1 MIAVL
6 TAAVVALVVSIL
18 ATPAA
23 IRLLVRQNYGQLIRD
38 DGPTSH
44 HVKRGTPTM
53 GGAVIIIAVLA
64 GYGMAHLVR
73 LSAPSVSGLLVL
85 FLVVGLGA
93 VGFVDD
99 FIKINK
105 QRSLGLR
112 TGPKI
117 GAQAAIAVIFAV
129 AALRFPD
136 EQGYTPASEALS
148 VLRDTPVVLG
158 PVLFV
163 AWALIMVTVRPTE
176 ST

>member
-6 TAAVVALVVSIL
+6 TAAVVSLVVSIL

-23 IRLLVRQNYGQLIRD
+23 IRLLIRQNYGQLIRD

-64 GYGMAHLVR
+64 GYTMAHLVR
-73 LSAPSVSGLLVL
+73 LSSPSVSGLLVL

-112 TGPKI
+112 TGAK
-117 GAQAAIAVIFAV
+117 
-129 AALRFPD
+129 
-136 EQGYTPASEALS
+136 
-148 VLRDTPVVLG
+148 
-158 PVLFV
+158 
-163 AWALIMVTVRPTE
+163 M
-176 ST
+176 